1 MARESSQRFVI
12 LQSVPR
18 SGSSWLGQILN
29 SCPRIAYRY
38 QPIHSYTFAPILDET
53 SREDEVHDF
62 FDALALSDD
71 PYINMCF
78 GYRVGG
84 VELPNFDK
92 QIPWR
97 IAYKETHDFGAAV
110 NALSVCNH
118 VMMIG
123 LVRNP
128 IDAIDS
134 WFRNPSEFDPRWQ
147 IDDEWWD
154 APAKNAEYRG
164 NLFGLEHWIETTRQM
179 VSLNKT
185 NERFK
190 LVRYEE
196 LLEKPDSVVQNLF
209 DWLGIPLEEQTLD
222 FLSRSTNESV
232 ASDNPYSIFRDSQY
246 LTSRGRRLPRAI
258 QDRIVKRVRDAGL
271 SEFVDAPK

>member
-1 MARESSQRFVI
+1 MVKDSSQSFVI
-12 LQSVPR
+12 IQSVPR

-29 SCPRIAYRY
+29 SCPRVTYRY
-38 QPIHSYTFAPILDET
+38 QPLHSYTFAPLIDEN
-53 SREDEVHDF
+53 SNEEEVHDF
-62 FDALALSDD
+62 FDALARSDD

-78 GYRVGG
+78 GYRPGG
-84 VELPNFDK
+84 VELPKFDK
-92 QIPWR
+92 HIPWR

-110 NALSVCNH
+110 NALSACNH

-128 IDAIDS
+128 IDTLDS
-134 WFRNPSEFDPRWQ
+134 WFRTPSEFNPSWQ

-154 APAKNAEYRG
+154 ASAKNAEYRG
-164 NLFGLEHWIETTRQM
+164 NLFGLKHWIETTRRM
-179 VSLNKT
+179 VSLNEI
-185 NERFK
+185 NERFR

-196 LLEKPDSVVQNLF
+196 LLEKPAFVVQNLF

-232 ASDNPYSIFRDSQY
+232 ESDNSYSIFRDSQY

-258 QDRIVKRVRDAGL
+258 QDQIVEIVRDAGL
-271 SEFVDAPK
+271 IEFLDGPK